1 MIVLHKMFIENSK
14 NKLYFIFHFLPPM
27 LIKNCSHILQ
37 DTMTILSF
45 SNWMKDNFLLME
57 TTPATTQFG
66 KLFKKVSSRT
76 PIDYSFL
83 HKKIASPTGRYML
96 LIVWIFQ

>member
-1 MIVLHKMFIENSK
+1 
-14 NKLYFIFHFLPPM
+14 
-27 LIKNCSHILQ
+27 
-37 DTMTILSF
+37 
-45 SNWMKDNFLLME
+45 ME

-83 HKKIASPTGRYML
+83 HKKIASLTGRYML